1 MKSSKRHERVSQL
14 HRLLTL
20 PHQPPL
26 PLSRICQ
33 ELECSESTGKRLIQ
47 DLRDRYRHPVVYDK
61 DYGGYRYERDDQD
74 NVSIELPG
82 LWFTEPELFALLTVR
97 KLINDIE
104 PGLFEKEVAP
114 LGRRVEE
121 LLADAGADARE
132 VDRRIRITSI
142 GRRQVSDRV
151 FRCCADAVLQRTRI
165 RFTYRTRS
173 RPGDVEAARYVSPQR
188 LVYYRNNWYLD
199 AWDHD
204 RDDLRIFAVDEIR
217 DLTPLREAAQDVDD
231 SVLDERVRGGYGI
244 FAGEATETAVLRF
257 SADRAMWVS
266 KEQWHAKQEGRFLGD
281 GSYELRVPYSQQEEL
296 VMDVLRHGDQVEV
309 IEPQSL
315 RRRVAD
321 GLRSALGLYA
331 S

>member
-1 MKSSKRHERVSQL
+1 MIANRLRLPPPEQRCSRRRRLSPAATDKMKSSKRHERVSQL

-26 PLSRICQ
+26 PLSRICE

-61 DYGGYRYERDDQD
+61 NYGGYRYELGNQDD
-74 NVSIELPG
+74 VSIELPG

-121 LLADAGADARE
+121 LLAEAGADARE
-132 VDRRIRITSI
+132 VDHRIRITSI

-173 RPGDVEAARYVSPQR
+173 RPGDAEAARYVSPQR

-199 AWDHD
+199 AWDHVE
-204 RDDLRIFAVDEIR
+204 FADA
-217 DLTPLREAAQDVDD
+217 DT
-231 SVLDERVRGGYGI
+231 
-244 FAGEATETAVLRF
+244 
-257 SADRAMWVS
+257 SA
-266 KEQWHAKQEGRFLGD
+266 
-281 GSYELRVPYSQQEEL
+281 
-296 VMDVLRHGDQVEV
+296 
-309 IEPQSL
+309 
-315 RRRVAD
+315 RR
-321 GLRSALGLYA
+321 LRSAGFVEVQTELVSAPTPLADAA
-331 S
+331 SFREFVGSVVLRLHLERVPDPLLRHRLLERLAQEAERDDPPYCLDYWRLNLRARRPRTASLE

>member
-1 MKSSKRHERVSQL
+1 
-14 HRLLTL
+14 
-20 PHQPPL
+20 
-26 PLSRICQ
+26 
-33 ELECSESTGKRLIQ
+33 LECSESTGKRLIQ